1 MNLGLRDGNMGFKA
15 NARKHQKKSGDGAK
29 KSSSAVKEGV
39 IPCGK
44 KSCEGFA
51 DKDMGGRSLS
61 IDNAIETWGDG
72 GYTERKGRVRVCK
85 SCYKLWKK
93 DNKSDKD
100 TY

>member
-1 MNLGLRDGNMGFKA
+1 MGFKA
-15 NARKHQKKSGDGAK
+15 NARKHQKKSGDESK
-29 KSSSAVKEGV
+29 KTTTSAKEGA
-39 IPCGK
+39 IPCGR

-61 IDNAIETWGDG
+61 IDNAIEIWGDS

-85 SCYKLWKK
+85 PCYKLWKK
-93 DNKSDKD
+93 ENKSDKD